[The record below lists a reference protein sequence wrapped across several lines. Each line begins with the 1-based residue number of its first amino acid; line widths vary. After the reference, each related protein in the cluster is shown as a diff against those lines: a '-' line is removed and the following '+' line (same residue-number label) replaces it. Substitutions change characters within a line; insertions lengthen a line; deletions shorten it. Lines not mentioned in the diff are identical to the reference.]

1 MVQPDKGPEHESPNQ
16 REVPIMRLG
25 GAAGGWPAYG
35 WRQGQRAEVQFR
47 SQLPCLLRAEA
58 QRAHVDAYR
67 WGINSPQS
75 QNIQDAKDMLEYLI
89 KEG

>member
-58 QRAHVDAYR
+58 QRAHVDAYW